1 MSTLTDYGFERCAE
15 TPGDGGFDCGQCP
28 FDNVCDLTYMST
40 AEVLF
45 PPRLT
50 QEEQA
55 MDQETF
61 RRNNRSLVYGP
72 RVDNRDVKLNDEEI
86 PF

>member
-1 MSTLTDYGFERCAE
+1 MSTLTDYGFERCAD

-28 FDNVCDLTYMST
+28 FDNVCDLTLELVS
-40 AEVLF
+40 F

-72 RVDNRDVKLNDEEI
+72 GGDAQRSEYD
-86 PF
+86 